1 MFWLIQSLPLVFCLG
16 SGNTVSQSRSTP
28 MVVNGVVGESVT
40 LPLDFPEEDIKVV
53 VWLRNTTVITIHM
66 PPGSTKILNPNF
78 KCKEELNFT
87 QSCSLHFCNLTKA
100 DSGPYQAQI
109 NSNTFFHYVLRVFER
124 LHNLQVSHHVHLSG
138 NGLCE
143 INLTC
148 SVENPNEAVS
158 FGWQVSETTSL
169 SEPNLTVF
177 WDPENSSDESYM
189 CIAENPVSNLSC
201 PVSAKSLCKDILTK
215 ENLYWNDLLWIIICG
230 ILIIIIVLILACRK
244 RTGRARLGTTAS
256 LGRENALGKTQ
267 SWGRSPRVLLLMMPF
282 MFTAETS
289 EDIELASIS
298 PGSTVYAQ
306 VTHPYREMEILT
318 HIKSSDSVTIYSTI
332 NHSKQNKPTSPRA
345 TAL

>member
-1 MFWLIQSLPLVFCLG
+1 VST
-16 SGNTVSQSRSTP
+16 GNTVSQSRSTP

-109 NSNTFFHYVLRVFER
+109 NSNTFFHYVLRVF
-124 LHNLQVSHHVHLSG
+124 
-138 NGLCE
+138 
-143 INLTC
+143 
-148 SVENPNEAVS
+148 
-158 FGWQVSETTSL
+158 
-169 SEPNLTVF
+169 
-177 WDPENSSDESYM
+177 
-189 CIAENPVSNLSC
+189 
-201 PVSAKSLCKDILTK
+201 
-215 ENLYWNDLLWIIICG
+215 
-230 ILIIIIVLILACRK
+230 
-244 RTGRARLGTTAS
+244 
-256 LGRENALGKTQ
+256 
-267 SWGRSPRVLLLMMPF
+267 
-282 MFTAETS
+282 AETS

-332 NHSKQNKPTSPRA
+332 NHSKQVK
-345 TAL
+345 L